1 MNVILLGPPG
11 VGKGTQST
19 LLRDKFN
26 LLHISTGDA
35 LRKEKSL
42 GTPLGKEV
50 GVIMESGGL
59 VSDDIV
65 IRIVINS
72 IAAIGDK
79 SGFMLDGFPRNIA
92 QAALLETALSAKSVS
107 IDHVI
112 SLEAD
117 KEVVIKRLA
126 GRRSCSK
133 CGKDYNINFNPPKVA
148 GECDTCD
155 GAKLTVRADDTEE
168 THLRRLTEYEEKT
181 EPLKAYYSAKGLL
194 RPVDGMGAVDA
205 VFREITELLG

>member
-1 MNVILLGPPG
+1 MNIILLGPPG
-11 VGKGTQST
+11 VGKGTQAA
-19 LLRDKFN
+19 LLRDKYN

-35 LRKEKSL
+35 LRREKAL

-50 GVIMESGGL
+50 GAIMESGGL

-65 IRIVINS
+65 IRIVANS
-72 IAAIGDK
+72 IADIGDK
-79 SGFMLDGFPRNIA
+79 KGFMLDGFPRNIA
-92 QAALLETALSAKSVS
+92 QASLLEAALNKKSVK
-107 IDHVI
+107 IDHVV

-133 CGKDYNINFNPPKVA
+133 CSKDYNIHFNPPKII
-148 GECDTCD
+148 GECDDCD
-155 GAKLTVRADDTEE
+155 GAKLTSRADDTEE

-194 RPVDGMGAVDA
+194 RPVDGMGTVDA
-205 VFREITELLG
+205 VFREITEVLS